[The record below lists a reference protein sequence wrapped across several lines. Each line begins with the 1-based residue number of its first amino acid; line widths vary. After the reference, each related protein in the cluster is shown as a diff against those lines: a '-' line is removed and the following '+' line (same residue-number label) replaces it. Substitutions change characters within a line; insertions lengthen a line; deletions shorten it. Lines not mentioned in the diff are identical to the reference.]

1 MLFEM
6 VKVQNVFFQH
16 GQLYLELFENPR
28 CAIADRVGCFGR
40 GDLHLT
46 ANLTQQPSGR
56 LMVTTGSHDMLMCF
70 IGVIKRNDLERFVGP
85 VTSFTRPMRWSG
97 TFTPLSFPFGRLGDA
112 AFAFL
117 RLGNLWNPHAVGAG
131 NDRLIRTIL
140 PRKVRPG
147 LCPWCWALQT
157 AAPCCSTIWRM
168 L

>member
-1 MLFEM
+1 M

-70 IGVIKRNDLERFVGP
+70 IGVIKRNDFERFVGP

-97 TFTPLSFPFGRLGDA
+97 TFTPLSFRLA
-112 AFAFL
+112 ASVTRRL
-117 RLGNLWNPHAVGAG
+117 RFCVSVTCGTLTPS
-131 NDRLIRTIL
+131 
-140 PRKVRPG
+140 
-147 LCPWCWALQT
+147 
-157 AAPCCSTIWRM
+157 APVMTG
-168 L
+168 